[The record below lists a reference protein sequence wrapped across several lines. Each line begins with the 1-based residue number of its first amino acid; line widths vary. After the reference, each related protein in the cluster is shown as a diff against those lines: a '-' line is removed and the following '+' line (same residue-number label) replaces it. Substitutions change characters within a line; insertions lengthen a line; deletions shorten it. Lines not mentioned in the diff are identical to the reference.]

1 MNLTSYYIIMS
12 SILFTKARFA
22 FLSELFVILQYRAV
36 AVANPSIVPMISE
49 FFISL
54 PPDSIVCTYA
64 LRMRGKICQPHFNS
78 IR

>member
-1 MNLTSYYIIMS
+1 MMS

-36 AVANPSIVPMISE
+36 AVANPSTAPMISE

-54 PPDSIVCTYA
+54 PPDSIVCIYA
-64 LRMRGKICQPHFNS
+64 LRMRGKICQPHINRFVVQNNAFKW
-78 IR
+78 